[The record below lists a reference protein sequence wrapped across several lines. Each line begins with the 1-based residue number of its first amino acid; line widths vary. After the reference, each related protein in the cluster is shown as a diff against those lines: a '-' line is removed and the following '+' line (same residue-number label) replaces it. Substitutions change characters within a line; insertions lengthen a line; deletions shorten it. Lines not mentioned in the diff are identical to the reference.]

1 MISMTTSRSSE
12 QGRANRAPPPV
23 DPLTARL
30 VSWSEGNAS
39 LMALAVAGGWLAGSL
54 RWTVAAAAGSFL
66 ALIVGFRRRWTPR
79 PVRGSQPHHR
89 AALARRPC
97 PAAGGLPG
105 SLVARP
111 GSPGHPLR
119 RRPGRLG
126 GAALGSGFDL
136 RPGLRA
142 GGGCLFLAGLVS
154 RSLCRGSVGGLGAV
168 PGNPALPVRVVR
180 QGGEATRS
188 TAPGNGFTRAV
199 AVLAILALIACL
211 LPVERVCPGAA
222 WAATVALSA
231 SFLYSTWRLYRP
243 AA

>member
-1 MISMTTSRSSE
+1 MTTSRSSE

-66 ALIVGFRRRWTPR
+66 ALIVGFRRRWTPLGR
-79 PVRGSQPHHR
+79 FGAANLITALRLLG
-89 AALARRPC
+89 ALALLLGASRGAWW
-97 PAAGGLPG
+97 PA
-105 SLVARP
+105 LVALVILCADGLDGWVAR
-111 GSPGHPLR
+111 
-119 RRPGRLG
+119 RLG
-126 GAALGSGFDL
+126 LASTFGQVFEQEVDAFFLLAL
-136 RPGLRA
+136 
-142 GGGCLFLAGLVS
+142 CLVPYVEGQ
-154 RSLCRGSVGGLGAV
+154 LGAWV
-168 PGNPALPVRVVR
+168 LFPGTLRYLFVLFAKVAKPP
-180 QGGEATRS
+180 RS